1 MIEKKLVIIIL
12 NYLNY
17 QDTEECV
24 NSILNQIYKNYH
36 ILIVDNGSSNE
47 SYAYLKSIYKSNSII
62 SIIRTRKNYGFAKG
76 NNIGINYAKRNLGAE
91 YILLLNSDTILNEP
105 LYIKKMIENDE
116 DDVGVIG
123 SKILLS
129 DNTYMKKIYRYVTF
143 PATEICY
150 LKVLCENM
158 KFYELQKI
166 LEYKLLEYKGNY
178 ILHGCVLL
186 LTPAYFQ
193 IYNGLDS
200 RTFLYCEEELLYL
213 RCQRTGLREKI
224 VNELT
229 LFHKEGK
236 SSKVLYN
243 NDIDIYNKLF
253 LKSYKFVVLE
263 SIKNYMYTNVLNVIK
278 LFRKEKIG

>member
-1 MIEKKLVIIIL
+1 MNEKKLVIIIL

-47 SYAYLKSIYKSNSII
+47 SYAYLKSIYKSSSII
-62 SIIRTRKNYGFAKG
+62 SIIRTR
-76 NNIGINYAKRNLGAE
+76 INYAKRNLGAE

-213 RCQRTGLREKI
+213 RCQRT
-224 VNELT
+224 ELT